1 MNTHYSEIVGT
12 LSRALGNTLD
22 RYEEQEGVLL
32 LHIRWPL
39 SATEKE
45 SVKWLVRYMLP
56 GAQVRLSKWAV
67 EVRGLAAREL
77 SGAGG

>member
-12 LSRALGNTLD
+12 LSRALGNTLV
-22 RYEEQEGVLL
+22 RYEEQEGSLL

-56 GAQVRLSKWAV
+56 GAKVQMLKWAV
-67 EVRGLAAREL
+67 VVQT
-77 SGAGG
+77 